1 MTLRRT
7 KAFDQGKLI
16 HGLNL
21 DAAGQLIITEDPAS
35 STSPVRKSY
44 LTSQLGNIVDAA
56 PSALDTLN
64 ELAAALGD
72 DANFATTVT
81 TNLSNKVS
89 TSTYTPADV
98 LAKLLTVDGAG
109 TGLDAD
115 TLDGYQAAD
124 FVIVGNLAGTWAATN
139 HMHALSHSALLTVTN
154 ASTLTYNF
162 TYTTSH
168 VSVYINRLLMRPT
181 EYTANNGTSITFSI
195 TLVVGDEIEVLT
207 QGQA

>member
-7 KAFDQGKLI
+7 KAFDNGALV

-21 DAAGQLIITEDPAS
+21 DGSGQLIITQDPAS
-35 STSPVRKSY
+35 ATSPVRKSY
-44 LTSQLGNIVDAA
+44 LTAQLGNIVDAA

-72 DANFATTVT
+72 DSDFSTTVT
-81 TNLSNKVS
+81 NSIATKVPI
-89 TSTYTPADV
+89 TTYTPTDI
-98 LAKLLTVDGAG
+98 LNKLSTVDGTG
-109 TGLDAD
+109 SGLDAD
-115 TLDGYQAAD
+115 TLDGLHASA
-124 FVIVGNLAGTWAATN
+124 FVVIENLAGTWAATN

-154 ASTLTYNF
+154 AAVLTYNF
-162 TYTTSH
+162 TYTASH

-181 EYTANNGTSITFSI
+181 EYTASNGTSITFSI